1 MWRRLMRDP
10 NVRLAGLAAM
20 APAQLRTEWQR
31 LLRQMP
37 PSISPD
43 LLRRE
48 IAYRLQEAASGG
60 LTRQVSREL
69 SDIRNRIVQGNSP
82 LPASVVRLKPG
93 TRLLKTWRGK
103 TYTVLVGDAGFIFN
117 DRLFPSL
124 SPIAQEITGTSWS
137 GPRFFGLLSK
147 RVTRNLVEAGNG

>member
-1 MWRRLMRDP
+1 MPDS
-10 NVRLAGLAAM
+10 NDRLAGLATM
-20 APAQLRTEWQR
+20 SPAQLRAEWQR
-31 LLRQMP
+31 LVRQLP
-37 PSISPD
+37 PPVSSD

-69 SDIRNRIVQGNSP
+69 ADIRKRIVRGDSP
-82 LPASVVRLKPG
+82 LPSTAIRLKPG

-103 TYTVLVGDAGFIFN
+103 TYTVLVGDTGFIFN

-124 SPIAQEITGTSWS
+124 SPIAQEITGTPWS

-147 RVTRNLVEAGNG
+147 RVTKDLVEADDG

>member
-1 MWRRLMRDP
+1 MSPTQLRAEWRRRL
-10 NVRLAGLAAM
+10 VRQPP
-20 APAQLRTEWQR
+20 PAV
-31 LLRQMP
+31 
-37 PSISPD
+37 SPD

-60 LTRQVSREL
+60 LTRQASREL
-69 SDIRNRIVQGNSP
+69 KDIRRRIVQGSLP
-82 LPASVVRLKPG
+82 LPANTVRLKPG

-124 SPIAQEITGTSWS
+124 SPIAQEITGTPWS

-147 RVTRNLVEAGNG
+147 RVTKDLIEADNG

>member
-1 MWRRLMRDP
+1 MRDLKD
-10 NVRLAGLAAM
+10 RLAGLAAM
-20 APAQLRTEWQR
+20 SPAQLRADWQR
-31 LLRQMP
+31 LVRQLP
-37 PSISPD
+37 PPMSPD

-69 SDIRNRIVQGNSP
+69 AGIRKRIVQGNSP
-82 LPASVVRLKPG
+82 LPASAVRLKPG

-124 SPIAQEITGTSWS
+124 SPIAQEITGTPWS

-147 RVTRNLVEAGNG
+147 RAMKDLVEATNG

>member
-1 MWRRLMRDP
+1 MPELKGRI
-10 NVRLAGLAAM
+10 AAIATM
-20 APAQLRTEWQR
+20 SPPQLRAEWQR
-31 LLRQMP
+31 LLRQP
-37 PSISPD
+37 PPPVSPD

-69 SDIRNRIVQGNSP
+69 ADIRKRIVQGSSP
-82 LPASVVRLKPG
+82 LPSTAIRLKPG

-103 TYTVLVGDAGFIFN
+103 TYTVLVGDTGYIFN

-124 SPIAQEITGTSWS
+124 SPIAQEITGTPWS

-147 RVTRNLVEAGNG
+147 RVTKGLIEASNG